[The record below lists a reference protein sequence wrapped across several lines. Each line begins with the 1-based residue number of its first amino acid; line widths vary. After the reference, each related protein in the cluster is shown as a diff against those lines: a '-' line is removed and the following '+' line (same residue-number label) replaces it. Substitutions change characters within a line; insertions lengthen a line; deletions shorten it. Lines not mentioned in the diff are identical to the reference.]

1 MKQRWVI
8 KDSKIQGIG
17 VFSTMSIRKN
27 EMIDVGIIYY
37 LGGLFPN
44 VTFFGS
50 KINHSYNP
58 NVILRYSSET
68 NTWNVYAKEYIPENA
83 EILLDYNDTP
93 NFIKGPSKEWGIVP
107 RNYTLRQKS
116 Y

>member
-17 VFSTMSIRKN
+17 VFSTIPIQKN

-37 LGGLFPN
+37 LNLLPN

-50 KINHSYNP
+50 KINHSYYP
-58 NVILRYSSET
+58 NVILRYSPGT
-68 NTWNVYAKEYIPENA
+68 NTWNIYAKEYIPEN
-83 EILLDYNDTP
+83 EELLLDYNDTP

-107 RNYTLRQKS
+107 RNYTLKEKS